1 MKKKYEAPA
10 YDVITYSL
18 HDAIAGGCANLVY
31 NNYNEDK
38 NCSLTPIGELIK
50 NKGGTFAEDT
60 CGTGGVS
67 GYCYFTSTNVIF
79 NS

>member
-18 HDAIAGGCANLVY
+18 HDAIAAGCANLVY
-31 NNYNEDK
+31 NNHSED
-38 NCSLTPIGELIK
+38 CGLTEFGEYL
-50 NKGGTFAEDT
+50 KGMGAGFAEDT
-60 CGTGGVS
+60 CGEGGLK
-67 GYCYFTSTNVIF
+67 GYCYFTSTQVIF

>member
-18 HDAIAGGCANLVY
+18 HDAIAGGCANQVY
-31 NNYNEDK
+31 NNHSSGDCE
-38 NCSLTPIGELIK
+38 LTDFGNYLV
-50 NKGGTFAEDT
+50 GMGAGFAEDG
-60 CGTGGVS
+60 CEEGGLK
-67 GYCYFTSTNVIF
+67 GYCCFTSTNVIF